1 MNPLFW
7 LSLAVTA
14 FAAYHVGVFVTLRNL
29 RIAADELIGQVRR
42 DNATG
47 NPIGQALAREMDI
60 EL

>member
-7 LSLAVTA
+7 LSIAVTA

-29 RIAADELIGQVRR
+29 AKEADEIIGQIQR